1 MLEILTNTHWE
12 TLDSWMQY
20 YLREMAQYYG
30 DAPDKNGRYRY
41 PYLPLYFSESDR
53 YAFAIVQEGCRVG
66 FLLVNHVC
74 FVGQSTDYSLAEF
87 TVFPQYRGQGRAQR
101 AVHELMKKM
110 PGTWQLKYS
119 TDNPA
124 AAALWQQIGAA
135 YSGKTLQLPGNE
147 ALLVF
152 DSRKT
157 L

>member
-1 MLEILTNTHWE
+1 MLETLTDAHWE
-12 TLDSWMQY
+12 TLDFWMQE

-30 DAPDKNGRYRY
+30 DTPDDGGRYSY
-41 PYLPLYFSESDR
+41 PYLPLYFSEPDR
-53 YAFAIVQEGCRVG
+53 FAFAIVQEGCRVG
-66 FLLVNHVC
+66 FLLVNHVR
-74 FVGQSTDYSLAEF
+74 FSNQSTDYSLAEF

-101 AVHELMKKM
+101 AVHELMKMM

-124 AAALWQQIGAA
+124 AAGLWRQIGAA

>member
-1 MLEILTNTHWE
+1 MLEILTDAHRE
-12 TLDSWMQY
+12 RLDFWMQD

-30 DAPDKNGRYRY
+30 DAPDENGRYRY

-53 YAFAIVQEGCRVG
+53 AAFAIVQEGCRVG

-74 FVGQSTDYSLAEF
+74 FSNQSTDYALAEF

-101 AVHELMKKM
+101 AVHELMKMK

-135 YSGKTLQLPGNE
+135 YSGKTLQLSENE